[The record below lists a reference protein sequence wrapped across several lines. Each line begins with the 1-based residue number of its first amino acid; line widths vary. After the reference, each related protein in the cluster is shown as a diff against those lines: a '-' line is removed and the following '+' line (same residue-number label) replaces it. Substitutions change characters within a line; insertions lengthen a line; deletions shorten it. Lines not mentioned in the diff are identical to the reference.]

1 MRLGWA
7 EPQEGAWSPPVA
19 DHAGAPSARLRH
31 LPPLTM
37 RGRRP
42 AGCAAA
48 CGRACLHSA
57 CCPNKALLR
66 AFKWEAL
73 VDIYLPFLF
82 VHTFWGFHLVHPA
95 LFIVYLRS
103 T

>member
-42 AGCAAA
+42 AGCA
-48 CGRACLHSA
+48 GGLWSRVS
-57 CCPNKALLR
+57 PFSLL
-66 AFKWEAL
+66 
-73 VDIYLPFLF
+73 
-82 VHTFWGFHLVHPA
+82 
-95 LFIVYLRS
+95 S
-103 T
+103 